1 MNKLDIGEL
10 KSLSKDVIEAWKLEG
25 KDLGG
30 VAQILFYPL
39 RATVDS
45 KAAKPTKE
53 EIQEAIDSLA
63 DIPRVAPLIVIFVSS
78 PIPGSS
84 IFYLSIIRILEK
96 ITGDR
101 IKMIPRRFRK
111 ILERKFL
118 SSKD

>member
-1 MNKLDIGEL
+1 MNKLDISEL
-10 KSLSKDVIEAWKLEG
+10 KGLSKDVIEAWKLEG

-30 VAQILFYPL
+30 AVQVLFYPI

-45 KAAKPTKE
+45 TAQKPSKE
-53 EIQEAIDSLA
+53 EIQEAIDSLT
-63 DIPRVAPLIVIFVSS
+63 DIPRIAPLIVIFISS

-84 IFYLSIIRILEK
+84 FFYLSIIRMLEK
-96 ITGDR
+96 ITGNR

-118 SSKD
+118 SNKD